1 MFKRRVEDSGKS
13 TVGGFA
19 FKIFFVHIL
28 NVPIMLVLALL
39 IVNLKSIGIV
49 IPENTV
55 QFIIFIFCF
64 VFYVLFV
71 YIESWRTGERDH
83 NLVLFDRIKYNKFK
97 ALYAS
102 AVSQI
107 PGVVLSVLLLITGSF
122 NMQKFAR
129 YFYLNFIY
137 PITVLDTEPYNMKT
151 VYFIPVLLAVIPAV
165 LGYFLGYRGI
175 RILDRLMFKKTEDNG
190 KKKQQ

>member
-1 MFKRRVEDSGKS
+1 
-13 TVGGFA
+13 VGSFA

-28 NVPIMLVLALL
+28 NVPIMLVLAMLM
-39 IVNLKSIGIV
+39 VNIKSLGIE
-49 IPENTV
+49 IPEDTI
-55 QFIIFIFCF
+55 QLIIFLFCF

-71 YIESWRTGERDH
+71 YIEAWRTGERDH
-83 NLVLFDRIKYNKFK
+83 NLVLYSRIKYNKFK

-107 PGVVLSVLLLITGSF
+107 PGFVLSVLLLITGSF

-137 PITVLDTEPYNMKT
+137 HISYFDAEPYNMKI
-151 VYFIPVLLAVIPAV
+151 VYFIPILFAVIPAV
-165 LGYFLGYRGI
+165 LGYFLGYSGI
-175 RILDRLMFKKTEDNG
+175 RILDRLMFVNTGNRDKKDLR
-190 KKKQQ
+190 